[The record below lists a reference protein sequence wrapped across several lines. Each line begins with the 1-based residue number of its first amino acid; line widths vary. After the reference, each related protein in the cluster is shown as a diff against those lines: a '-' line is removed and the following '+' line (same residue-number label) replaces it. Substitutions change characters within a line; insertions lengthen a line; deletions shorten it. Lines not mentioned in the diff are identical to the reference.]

1 MFSNTWFFHLMP
13 VTRWCKARLDPAKS
27 TPLEEGVRSLVVVAG
42 HAFYRIWKFFM

>member
-1 MFSNTWFFHLMP
+1 MP
-13 VTRWCKARLDPAKS
+13 VTRWCKARLDKSVKGIRSPAKS